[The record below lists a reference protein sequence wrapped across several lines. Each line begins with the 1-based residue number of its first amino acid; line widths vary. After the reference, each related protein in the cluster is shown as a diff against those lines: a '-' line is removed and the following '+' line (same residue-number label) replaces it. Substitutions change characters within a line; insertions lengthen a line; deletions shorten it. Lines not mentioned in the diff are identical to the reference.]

1 MKPRPAP
8 RSRALAC
15 LALACLAAS
24 PTLLPAATVTAKKA
38 DDFVFSTG
46 VNIKMYGRP
55 AYEDATAIKNSIT
68 DLGVKNARDGLT
80 SYANSRTI
88 QIGRLNTVAQ
98 SGVRFA
104 MVYDPAATGYDT
116 IATYYSDLARMNNVQ
131 FAEGPNEPDLTGTG
145 WVTRARDAQ
154 TKLWDGRTPAGFTG
168 TVIGPSLARNTNY
181 DDLGNLAGS
190 MNWGNI
196 HSYPGGDNR
205 PESGFLSTWL
215 TNAAQTSGSDP
226 IIATETGYH
235 NATSDNS
242 GQQGVSERA
251 ASIYLP
257 RLLLEHFNRG
267 VYRTFLHQ
275 LKDEDTTTQIRHN
288 WGLLR
293 RDNTKKPAFIAIDN
307 LITVIGS
314 GGQTGSLN
322 YTVTTTPADFASL
335 LLRNGSGE
343 YRLLLWRKL
352 KVYTPSTETELYPA
366 TSTVAI
372 RFDQTVSSVKR
383 FTPTTSTSSQQSWT
397 SPSSVSFALGAEVQV
412 LQIKL

>member
-1 MKPRPAP
+1 MHPHPTTA
-8 RSRALAC
+8 SRTLAAC
-15 LALACLAAS
+15 LLALGLAPALS
-24 PTLLPAATVTAKKA
+24 AATVTAKKA

-55 AYEDATAIKNSIT
+55 AYEDATSIKNALS

-80 SYANSRTI
+80 SYADSRTI

-145 WVTRARDAQ
+145 WVARARDAQ
-154 TKLWDGRTPAGFTG
+154 TKLWNGRTPAGFTG

-181 DDLGNLAGS
+181 DDLGDLAGS

-242 GQQGVSERA
+242 SQQGVSERA

-267 VYRTFLHQ
+267 VYRTYLHQ
-275 LKDEDTTTQIRHN
+275 LKDEDNTTQTRHN

-293 RDNTKKPAFIAIDN
+293 RDHTKKPAFIAIDN
-307 LITVIGS
+307 LLTVIGP
-314 GGQTGSLN
+314 GGQTGSLS
-322 YTVTTTPADFASL
+322 YTVTTTPSDFASL

-366 TSTVAI
+366 TETVAI
-372 RFDQTVSSVKR
+372 RFDQTVATVKR
-383 FTPTTSTSSQQSWT
+383 FTPTTSASSQQSWT
-397 SPSSVSFALGAEVQV
+397 APSSVSFALGAEVQV